1 MYFIG
6 TQHQMHVALKL
17 LVKRVKCED
26 GRVEKY
32 GTVGPHPSPAMTVFD
47 FSNLLLYAFNLA
59 EESGGTAAARDT
71 GGVGRPCLG
80 TSSFHVW

>member
-47 FSNLLLYAFNLA
+47 FSNLLVMTLTWQRKVVEQLQHGTLA
-59 EESGGTAAARDT
+59 VWGG
-71 GGVGRPCLG
+71 LG